1 MILVAGATGLLG
13 GMIARRLLEQ
23 GREVRVLVRPGSDHG
38 ALVEAGAEAVFGD
51 LKDPASLEQAC
62 AGVDTVVTTA
72 NSAARGGDD
81 TVETVELRGNRN
93 LIDAARAAGV
103 RHFVFTSALGASE
116 ESPVPFLAAKAAA
129 ERHLRE
135 SGLSYTILVPNV
147 FMEIWFPM
155 LVAGP
160 VQAGQPVALYGEAR
174 RKHTFVSVSD
184 VAAFAVAAVDHP
196 SAVGRSIPIGGP
208 AALSWRD
215 VVVLFERVLGREIPV
230 RSLGPGESLPGL
242 PPTVSQIAAGFETYD
257 SPLETTET
265 AATFGVTLTDAESVI
280 RRLLPPPAATAR

>member
-1 MILVAGATGLLG
+1 MILIAGATGLLG

-23 GREVRVLVRPGSDHG
+23 GREVRVLVRPASDYRS
-38 ALVEAGAEAVFGD
+38 LVEAGAEAVFGD
-51 LKDPASLEQAC
+51 LKDPASLERAC

-72 NSAARGGDD
+72 NSAVRGGDD
-81 TVETVELRGNRN
+81 TVETVELRGNRS

-135 SGLSYTILVPNV
+135 SGLSHTILAPNF
-147 FMEIWFPM
+147 FMEIWFAM

-160 VQAGQPVALYGEAR
+160 VRAGRPVALYGEGR
-174 RKHTFVSVSD
+174 RKHAFVSVSD

-196 SAVGRSIPIGGP
+196 AAVDRSIPIGGP
-208 AALSWRD
+208 AALSLRD
-215 VVVLFERVLGREIPV
+215 VVALFERVLGREVPV
-230 RSLGPGESLPGL
+230 RSLRPDESLPGL
-242 PPTVSQIAAGFETYD
+242 PPAVSQLAAGFESFD
-257 SPLETTET
+257 SPLEMTET
-265 AATFGVTLTDAESVI
+265 AAAFGVTLTDAESVI
-280 RRLLPPPAATAR
+280 RGLLAPPVATAR